1 MHLQSLL
8 LTIRLELKRI
18 QMIRNENTDSIEN
31 KGVEFKKIENADCQ
45 YFVTVDGRVWTNSRK
60 NGIERFMKLHKTK
73 DGYVSVGLKIGGV
86 QRQKRVHRLVAEA
99 FIGNPQNKPYVNHI
113 DGNKTNN
120 TVSNLEWATQKE
132 NVQHAI
138 NVLKKWSNSEN
149 QLRSASMQ
157 GKKNRKLSM
166 ENAEKIRDEYKIGN
180 ISAKRLGEKDGLSKP
195 CILNIIH
202 FKSYRED

>member
-1 MHLQSLL
+1 MHLQGLRLL
-8 LTIRLELKRI
+8 IRLELKRI

-99 FIGNPQNKPYVNHI
+99 FIGNPENKPYVNHI

-180 ISAKRLGEKDGLSKP
+180 ISAKRLGEKYGLSKP

-202 FKSYRED
+202 FKSYKED

>member
-1 MHLQSLL
+1 
-8 LTIRLELKRI
+8 
-18 QMIRNENTDSIEN
+18 MIRNENTDSIEN

-99 FIGNPQNKPYVNHI
+99 FIGNPENKPYVNHI

-120 TVSNLEWATQKE
+120 TVNNLEWATQKE

-166 ENAEKIRDEYKIGN
+166 KNAEKIRDEYKIGN
-180 ISAKRLGEKDGLSKP
+180 ISAKRLGEKYGLSKP
-195 CILNIIH
+195 YILNIIH